1 MPIYIII
8 GNVVS
13 EMINTKALKLYNYK
27 SNLLIIGPTQI
38 RKTISGPYRYLS
50 NHYNVISVYNMAVDI
65 IGPFIMSFNHASN
78 TNIVRPLRCIFFP
91 QCYIY
96 NSNICAR

>member
-1 MPIYIII
+1 M
-8 GNVVS
+8 
-13 EMINTKALKLYNYK
+13 
-27 SNLLIIGPTQI
+27 IIGPTQI

-78 TNIVRPLRCIFFP
+78 IILFDHCDVSFSHNVTYITQIFVQGKFYTLSP
-91 QCYIY
+91 VI
-96 NSNICAR
+96 SK